1 MDIINRQ
8 MNIITHL
15 KENFVSYMLFIMIIL
30 VIIFVLCYYF
40 YMTNLLNRECYN
52 MDNLFSTLNG
62 SIKSL
67 STSDP
72 NCGYTFKD
80 YYIKTAYNCCSPGT
94 FKNDYVSTCALKDVL
109 KQGVRGLDFEI
120 FSVGDQPVVATS
132 TVENNHIKETYNFVP
147 FSEVMNIITT
157 YGFASSTVPNKLDP
171 IVFHFRFKSAN
182 QKMYQ
187 NLANLFKS
195 YDSFFLGPSSSFEQN
210 GSNFGNTKL
219 MSLVASDTNPQGKIV
234 VIVDKLNNT
243 FMDTPDFFEYVNM
256 TSNSMF
262 MRALHYY
269 DVKNTPDLVELQDY
283 NKQNMSISMPDVG
296 ENPPNPSA
304 IVCRETG
311 CQMIAMM
318 YQKNDVNLQE
328 NNVFFNNCG
337 YAFCLKPANLRY
349 IPVEIPEPPP
359 QNPALSFQQRSV
371 SSDYYAFNI

>member
-1 MDIINRQ
+1 MDAMNKQ
-8 MNIITHL
+8 MNMIANL
-15 KENFVSYMLFIMIIL
+15 KENFVSNMLVGMIIL
-30 VIIFVLCYYF
+30 VIIGALCYYF
-40 YMTNLLNRECYN
+40 YMRNLLSRECN
-52 MDNLFSTLNG
+52 RMDNIFATLDG

-67 STSDP
+67 NPTDP
-72 NCGYTFKD
+72 NCKYTLKD

-94 FKNDYVSTCALKDVL
+94 FKNDYVSTCALKDAL

-120 FSVGDQPVVATS
+120 FSIDEQPVVATS
-132 TVENNHIKETYNFVP
+132 TVDNNNIKETYNFVP
-147 FSEVMNIITT
+147 FSDVMNIVTN
-157 YGFASSTVPNKLDP
+157 YAFATSTAPNPLDP
-171 IVFHFRFKSAN
+171 IIFHFRFKSAN

-187 NLANLFKS
+187 NFANLFKN

-210 GSNFGNTKL
+210 GKNFGNSQLLDLK
-219 MSLVASDTNPQGKIV
+219 GKIV
-234 VIVDKLNNT
+234 VIVDKSNNT
-243 FMDTPDFFEYVNM
+243 FMDTPDFLEYVNM

-283 NKQNMSISMPDVG
+283 NKQNMSISMPDNG

-311 CQMIAMM
+311 CQMIGMM

-328 NNVFFNNCG
+328 NNAFFDNCG
-337 YAFCLKPANLRY
+337 YAFCLKPEKLRY
-349 IPVEIPEPPP
+349 IPVMIPEPPP

-371 SSDYYAFNI
+371 KTDYYAFNI